1 MNLISNLLPFNFVFI
16 SIPLIL
22 IVLFLIACF
31 FAWRNIQPVST
42 IIETSS
48 QITKDNLKTRI
59 PQPQNKDELFVLSE
73 NINNLLNRIEN
84 AVDKEKQFTS
94 DASHELRTPL
104 AVRKE
109 RWKFEFENQET
120 NTF

>member
-22 IVLFLIACF
+22 IVLFLIAWF

-73 NINNLLNRIEN
+73 NINNLLNRIEI

>member
-22 IVLFLIACF
+22 IVLFLIAWF